1 MKGAQIAK
9 LGVDSV
15 LTSIGRELYAHSG
28 ALEGQTRIT
37 RWSWEVQEVSRP
49 RWWRNPI
56 GVLAVIALVTALSC
70 WYTFSR
76 YDLSAQLVVGMGL
89 GAAVA
94 VANVLLLRHH
104 IRRAFDQHA
113 LDYLRKRPRASEF
126 QWQVVVILVV
136 VLPVLGA
143 LLPREGR
150 WGLVIGG
157 SLTSMWL
164 YADLRLLWRRAWE
177 LYRAAHPEQYG
188 QA

>member
-1 MKGAQIAK
+1 M
-9 LGVDSV
+9 
-15 LTSIGRELYAHSG
+15 
-28 ALEGQTRIT
+28 
-37 RWSWEVQEVSRP
+37 SRP

-56 GVLAVIALVTALSC
+56 GVLVVMALVMALSC

-76 YDLSAQLVVGMGL
+76 YDLSAGLLVGMGF

-94 VANVLLLRHH
+94 VANVLLTRHH

-113 LDYLRKRPRASEF
+113 LDYLRKRPRESEF
-126 QWQVVVILVV
+126 QWQVVVLLLV
-136 VLPVLGA
+136 VLPLLGA

-150 WGLVIGG
+150 WGLVIGL
-157 SLTSMWL
+157 SPTSMWL

-188 QA
+188 HA